1 MSTRARL
8 TFEDILRNEAMEK
21 ARRELDEE
29 ERRAIRDE
37 VLREFDEEA
46 RRAIRD
52 EVLGELDE
60 EERRAIRDLGKR
72 QLLLELLT
80 ERFGPL
86 PAAVTQLVARG
97 TRDDL
102 ACWGKRILA
111 ATSLDDVFATS

>member
-1 MSTRARL
+1 L
-8 TFEDILRNEAMEK
+8 
-21 ARRELDEE
+21 LD
-29 ERRAIRDE
+29 
-37 VLREFDEEA
+37 
-46 RRAIRD
+46 
-52 EVLGELDE
+52 
-60 EERRAIRDLGKR
+60 
-72 QLLLELLT
+72 QLT